1 MVPADGGRA
10 IVAVGNRVLLYN
22 TENGDLIDSL
32 RGEWVLY
39 NVLILGK

>member
-1 MVPADGGRA
+1 MIIADDKLYIDGGRA

-32 RGEWVLY
+32 RGE
-39 NVLILGK
+39 